1 MHPPAVGL
9 YTCGP
14 TVYNYLHVGN
24 YRSYIFEDV
33 LRRSLECL
41 GYKVKHVMNITDV
54 GHLTSDSD
62 DGEDKLEVGAARTGK
77 TAWEVAEFYTKAF
90 IEDSQLLNFLA
101 PHVLCKATDHVSE
114 QIELVK
120 RLEAKGFA
128 YVIGDGVYCDTAKL
142 PDYGKLMG
150 PGYQEGLKAGARVE
164 ANFKKRNPNDFALW
178 KFSPQGKKRQMEWDS
193 PWGRGFPGWHIECSA
208 MAMKYLGE
216 TFDIHCGGVDH
227 IPIHHTNEIAQS
239 EAATGKPFAKFWMHG
254 EFLLMNNA
262 KMAKSAGGFLTL
274 SDLKEKGFDPLD
286 YRYHCLTAHYRK
298 QLDFSW
304 ESLESS
310 KTARRRLREIAQGLK
325 AQPAKPACAE
335 HENAFRQALEDD
347 LNLPGA
353 LAVVWDDLRSDL
365 PAGSRA
371 VMLKNAEKVL
381 ALGLFDEIESAISPD
396 LQALIDQREQ
406 ARRAKNFALADKL
419 REELDAQGVLIKD
432 TPQGVKWRKK

>member
-1 MHPPAVGL
+1 MLQFFNTLRRAKEDFKPLHPPAVGL

-128 YVIGDGVYCDTAKL
+128 YVIGYGVYCDTAKL

-178 KFSPQGKKRQMEWDS
+178 KFSP
-193 PWGRGFPGWHIECSA
+193 
-208 MAMKYLGE
+208 
-216 TFDIHCGGVDH
+216 
-227 IPIHHTNEIAQS
+227 
-239 EAATGKPFAKFWMHG
+239 
-254 EFLLMNNA
+254 
-262 KMAKSAGGFLTL
+262 
-274 SDLKEKGFDPLD
+274 
-286 YRYHCLTAHYRK
+286 
-298 QLDFSW
+298 
-304 ESLESS
+304 
-310 KTARRRLREIAQGLK
+310 
-325 AQPAKPACAE
+325 
-335 HENAFRQALEDD
+335 
-347 LNLPGA
+347 
-353 LAVVWDDLRSDL
+353 
-365 PAGSRA
+365 
-371 VMLKNAEKVL
+371 
-381 ALGLFDEIESAISPD
+381 
-396 LQALIDQREQ
+396 
-406 ARRAKNFALADKL
+406 
-419 REELDAQGVLIKD
+419 
-432 TPQGVKWRKK
+432 